1 MTDSWSVVC
10 LFAGCLDTSYSSWVS
25 AELSCLL
32 GTNKVIWI
40 KNNGEKWRIVLVNS
54 KIRRPLLWHFEDRQ
68 LSNCLNTLWHPI
80 CLKVAKV
87 NPRDGSYLLRDHF
100 YKLVQKDW
108 PDYSKEERQLIDRL
122 LTRWVI
128 IQPEGFF
135 IIPHPPPRRLH
146 PLDSTLIQSFSKIVA
161 HQHWE
166 LTSFSCSASLV
177 LV

>member
-1 MTDSWSVVC
+1 M
-10 LFAGCLDTSYSSWVS
+10 G
-25 AELSCLL
+25 
-32 GTNKVIWI
+32 K
-40 KNNGEKWRIVLVNS
+40 KWRILLVNS

-108 PDYSKEERQLIDRL
+108 PDYSKEERQLIGRL
-122 LTRWVI
+122 LARWVI

-135 IIPHPPPRRLH
+135 HHSSPTSKNTGSSRLH
-146 PLDSTLIQSFSKIVA
+146 TYSVFLQNSSSSALRTNLIFMLSFTGSCVNP
-161 HQHWE
+161 HQ
-166 LTSFSCSASLV
+166 LAVTSVKSGSNTVDFFV
-177 LV
+177 LFI